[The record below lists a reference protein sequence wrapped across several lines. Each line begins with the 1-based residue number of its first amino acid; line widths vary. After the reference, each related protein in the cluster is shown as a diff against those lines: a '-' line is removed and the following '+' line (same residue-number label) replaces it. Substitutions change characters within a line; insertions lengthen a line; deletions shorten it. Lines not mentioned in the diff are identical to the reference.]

1 VEMTGGE
8 AVAAAL
14 ETLGVRHVFGIV
26 SVHNLPIYD
35 AIARRGTITPIGVR
49 HEQAAAHAADGYA
62 RATGEL
68 GVVIA
73 STGPGTTNTMTGLF
87 EASFASSPV
96 LLITGQIDSGYLGK
110 AKGVLHEAEQQ
121 ALMLSSLCRRVETVR
136 RTEDIGR
143 AVITVAAD
151 IRAGR
156 PQPGAVEIPIDQQY
170 RRAGV
175 SIPGPR
181 TDAAYSPDPDA
192 LAKVAGALE
201 AATRP
206 VLWAGG
212 GVVSA
217 GAAPALVALAERLGA
232 PVVTTVEGRGSI
244 PEDHPLCLGALTT
257 SPQVEEIVSG
267 ADLVLAVGTR
277 FQGSGTRN
285 WRLSLRGTLAHL
297 DADPAVI
304 GRNYPADLPVVGD
317 ARVGLELLLESI
329 GQGARV
335 STDPEHA
342 AKARSAA
349 EAARGEARAR
359 LGEDHCQVMDAIRRH
374 APAESVIVRD
384 ATVPAYVWGDR
395 LLPILRPRTSIRP
408 ASAAIGPGL
417 PLALGAAAG
426 SGRPGS
432 PGRPTVLIAGDGGFM
447 LHVGELVTAVQHD
460 LPVVIC
466 LFNDRGYG
474 VLRTIEARQFD
485 GRNFGVDLTTPDFVA
500 LATSMGVQATRVAA
514 PAEFE
519 PAFRAAI
526 ASGRPALLDIDLLAF
541 TPLTLPAP
549 RPPGPA

>member
-1 VEMTGGE
+1 MEMTGGE
-8 AVAAAL
+8 AVVLAL
-14 ETLGVRHVFGIV
+14 ETLRVRHVFGIV

-110 AKGVLHEAEQQ
+110 AKGFLHEAEQQ
-121 ALMLSSLCRRVETVR
+121 RSMLSALCRRVETVR

-143 AVITVAAD
+143 AVIAAAED

-156 PQPGAVEIPIDQQY
+156 PQPGAVEIPVDQQY
-170 RRAGV
+170 RRAQV
-175 SIPGPR
+175 QIPSLR
-181 TDAAYSPDPDA
+181 TEAGYPPDA
-192 LAKVAGALE
+192 DALSKVAEALS

-212 GVVSA
+212 GVVSSGA
-217 GAAPALVALAERLGA
+217 GPALTALAERLGA

-257 SPQVEEIVSG
+257 SPQVEDIVST
-267 ADLVLAVGTR
+267 ADVVLAAGTR
-277 FQGSGTRN
+277 FSGHSTRN
-285 WRLSLRGTLAHL
+285 WRLSFGGTLAHL

-304 GRNYPADLPVVGD
+304 GRNYSTALPVAGD
-317 ARVGLELLLESI
+317 ARIGLERLLGLI
-329 GQGARV
+329 GEV

-342 AKARSAA
+342 EKARSAA
-349 EAARGEARAR
+349 EAARRDARAWI
-359 LGEDHCQVMDAIRRH
+359 GEDYGQIMDAIRRH
-374 APAESVIVRD
+374 APRDSVIVRD

-395 LLPILRPRTSIRP
+395 LLPILQPRTSVRP

-417 PLALGAAAG
+417 PLAFGAAAG
-426 SGRPGS
+426 SGRPA
-432 PGRPTVLIAGDGGFM
+432 VLIAGDGGFM
-447 LHVGELVTAVQHD
+447 LHVGELVTVVQHD

-474 VLRTIEARQFD
+474 VLRGIEARQFD
-485 GRNFGVDLTTPDFVA
+485 GRNFGVDLTTPDFPA
-500 LATSMGVQATRVAA
+500 LAKSMGVQAARVAN

-519 PAFRAAI
+519 SRFREAI
-526 ASGRPALLDIDLLAF
+526 ASGRPALLDVDMTALS
-541 TPLTLPAP
+541 PLSLPGT
-549 RPPGPA
+549 RPAGRA

>member
-1 VEMTGGE
+1 MTGGE

-14 ETLGVRHVFGIV
+14 EMLGVRHVFGIV

-35 AIARRGTITPIGVR
+35 AIARRGTITPVGVR

-73 STGPGTTNTMTGLF
+73 STGPGTTNTMTGLY

-96 LLITGQIDSGYLGK
+96 LLVTGQIETRYLGK
-110 AKGVLHEAEQQ
+110 GKGFLHEAEQQ
-121 ALMLSSLCRRVETVR
+121 RLMLSSLCRRVETVR

-143 AVITVAAD
+143 AVIAVAED

-156 PQPGAVEIPIDQQY
+156 PQPGAVEIPVDQQY
-170 RRAGV
+170 RRAEV
-175 SIPGPR
+175 TIPGLR
-181 TDAAYSPDPDA
+181 TESAYLPDADALSKVADA
-192 LAKVAGALE
+192 LA

-212 GVVSA
+212 GVVSSGA
-217 GAAPALVALAERLGA
+217 GPALVALAERLRA
-232 PVVTTVEGRGSI
+232 PVVTTIEGRGSI

-257 SPQVEEIVSG
+257 SPPVEDIVSS

-277 FQGSGTRN
+277 FQGSSTRN
-285 WRLSLRGTLAHL
+285 WRLSFGGTLAHL

-304 GRNYPADLPVVGD
+304 GRNYPTALPVVGD
-317 ARVGLELLLESI
+317 ARVGLELLL
-329 GQGARV
+329 GAVGRV
-335 STDPEHA
+335 SADPGHA
-342 AKARSAA
+342 EKARSAG
-349 EAARGEARAR
+349 EAARRDARAR
-359 LGEDHCQVMDAIRRH
+359 LGADHCQIMDAIRRH
-374 APAESVIVRD
+374 APRESVIVRD

-395 LLPILRPRTSIRP
+395 LLPILAPRTSIRP

-417 PLALGAAAG
+417 PLALGAATG
-426 SGRPGS
+426 SGRPA
-432 PGRPTVLIAGDGGFM
+432 VLIAGDGGFM
-447 LHVGELVTAVQHD
+447 LHAGELVTAAQHD

-474 VLRTIEARQFD
+474 VLRDIEARQFD
-485 GRNFGVDLTTPDFVA
+485 GRNFGVDLTTPDFPA
-500 LATSMGVQATRVAA
+500 LAMSMGVQATRVAG

-519 PAFRAAI
+519 SRFREAV
-526 ASGRPALLDIDLLAF
+526 ASGKPALLDIDLLALS
-541 TPLTLPAP
+541 PLSLYGP
-549 RPPGPA
+549 RPAGPS

>member
-1 VEMTGGE
+1 MSMEMTGGE

-14 ETLGVRHVFGIV
+14 EALGVRHVFGIV

-35 AIARRGTITPIGVR
+35 AIARQGTITPIGVR

-96 LLITGQIDSGYLGK
+96 LLVTGQIDSGYLGK
-110 AKGVLHEAEQQ
+110 AKGFLHEAEQQ
-121 ALMLSSLCRRVETVR
+121 RLMLSSLCRRVETVR

-143 AVITVAAD
+143 AVIAAAQD

-156 PQPGAVEIPIDQQY
+156 PQPGAVEIPVDQQY
-170 RRAGV
+170 RRAEV
-175 SIPGPR
+175 VIPDVR
-181 TDAAYSPDPDA
+181 TVAGYPPDA
-192 LAKVAGALE
+192 DALSKVAGALE

-212 GVVSA
+212 GVVGSGA
-217 GAAPALVALAERLGA
+217 GPALVALAERLGA

-257 SPQVEEIVSG
+257 SPQVEDVVSG
-267 ADLVLAVGTR
+267 ADVVLAVGTR
-277 FQGSGTRN
+277 FQGSSTRN
-285 WRLSLRGTLAHL
+285 WRLSIGGTLAHL

-304 GRNYPADLPVVGD
+304 GRNYPAALPVVGD
-317 ARVGLELLLESI
+317 ARIGLEHLLGLI
-329 GQGARV
+329 GRV
-335 STDPEHA
+335 STDQEHA

-349 EAARGEARAR
+349 EAARRDARAR
-359 LGEDHCQVMDAIRRH
+359 IGADYCQIMDAIRRH
-374 APAESVIVRD
+374 APRDSVIVRD

-395 LLPILRPRTSIRP
+395 LLPIIRPRTSMRP

-426 SGRPGS
+426 SGRPA
-432 PGRPTVLIAGDGGFM
+432 VLIAGDGGFM
-447 LHVGELVTAVQHD
+447 LHVGELVTAVQHA

-474 VLRTIEARQFD
+474 VLRGIEARQFD
-485 GRNFGVDLTTPDFVA
+485 GRTFGVDLTTPDFPA
-500 LATSMGVQATRVAA
+500 LAMSMGVRAARVGS
-514 PAEFE
+514 PDEFE
-519 PAFRAAI
+519 SRFREAI
-526 ASGRPALLDIDLLAF
+526 ASGQPSLLDIDMLAL
-541 TPLTLPAP
+541 TPLSLPGA
-549 RPPGPA
+549 RPPERA

>member
-1 VEMTGGE
+1 MEMTGGE

-35 AIARRGTITPIGVR
+35 AIARRGIITPVGVR

-87 EASFASSPV
+87 EAGFASSPV
-96 LLITGQIDSGYLGK
+96 LLVTGQIETGYLGK
-110 AKGVLHEAEQQ
+110 AKGFLHEAEQQ
-121 ALMLSSLCRRVETVR
+121 RLMLSSLCRRVETVR
-136 RTEDIGR
+136 RTEDIAR
-143 AVITVAAD
+143 AVITVAED

-170 RRAGV
+170 RRAEV
-175 SIPGPR
+175 VMPSLRTESAFLPG
-181 TDAAYSPDPDA
+181 ADA
-192 LAKVAGALE
+192 LSKVAGALA

-212 GVVSA
+212 GVVSSGA
-217 GAAPALVALAERLGA
+217 GPALVALAERLSA
-232 PVVTTVEGRGSI
+232 PVVTTIEGRGSI

-257 SPQVEEIVSG
+257 SPPVEDIVSG

-277 FQGSGTRN
+277 FQGSSTRN
-285 WRLSLRGTLAHL
+285 WRLSFGGTLAHL

-304 GRNYPADLPVVGD
+304 GRNYPTALPVVGD
-317 ARVGLELLLESI
+317 ARAGLERLL
-329 GQGARV
+329 GAISRV
-335 STDPEHA
+335 STDPGHA
-342 AKARSAA
+342 EKAQSAA
-349 EAARGEARAR
+349 AAARKDARAR
-359 LGEDHCQVMDAIRRH
+359 IGEDHCRIMDAIRRH
-374 APAESVIVRD
+374 APRESVIVRD
-384 ATVPAYVWGDR
+384 ATVPAYLWGDR
-395 LLPILRPRTSIRP
+395 LLPILEPRTSVRS

-426 SGRPGS
+426 SGRPA
-432 PGRPTVLIAGDGGFM
+432 VLIAGDGGFM
-447 LHVGELVTAVQHD
+447 LHVGELATAVQHD

-474 VLRTIEARQFD
+474 VLRDIEARQFD
-485 GRNFGVDLTTPDFVA
+485 GRNFGVELTTPDFPA
-500 LATSMGVQATRVAA
+500 LAASMGVRAARVAD

-519 PAFRAAI
+519 SRFREAI
-526 ASGRPALLDIDLLAF
+526 ESGRPALIDIDLLALS
-541 TPLTLPAP
+541 PLHLYGP
-549 RPPGPA
+549 RPAGRA